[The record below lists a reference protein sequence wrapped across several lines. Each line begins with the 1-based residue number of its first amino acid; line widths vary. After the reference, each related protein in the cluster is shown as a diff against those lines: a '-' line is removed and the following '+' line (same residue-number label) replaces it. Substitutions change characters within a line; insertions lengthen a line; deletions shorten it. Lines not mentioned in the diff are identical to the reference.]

1 MPDDTSQDYQ
11 VQIDR
16 YAQKI
21 HQSTS
26 IDEIRHL
33 LESALKE
40 IHPPHAHNEVHLSRE
55 QVRHSEQD
63 LANLREELD
72 RVRLLIHADPM
83 TGALNRRGLSAAF
96 ARESAR
102 ADRHGASL
110 CIAMIDLD
118 GFKGVNDTYGHQ
130 AGDNVLLHLVN
141 LARETLRPSD
151 VIARY
156 GGEEFVILLP
166 STGLDSGAE
175 TIRRLQRTL
184 VNNPYLHHGKP
195 IQITFSAGV
204 ALRKQSEPETAL
216 IERSDEAMYRAK
228 NASKNCVMTSPSDQD
243 PSKQIP

>member
-1 MPDDTSQDYQ
+1 MLDDISQDYQ

-40 IHPPHAHNEVHLSRE
+40 IHPPHAHNEVYLSRE
-55 QVRHSEQD
+55 QVRHSEQNI
-63 LANLREELD
+63 ANLRKELD
-72 RVRLLIHADPM
+72 QVRLLIHADPL
-83 TGALNRRGLSAAF
+83 TGTLNRRGLSATF

-102 ADRHGASL
+102 ADRHDTSL
-110 CIAMIDLD
+110 CMAIIDLD
-118 GFKGVNDTYGHQ
+118 NFKGVNDIYGHQ

-166 STGLDSGAE
+166 STGLEPGAE
-175 TIRRLQRTL
+175 TIRRLQRNL
-184 VNNPYLHHGKP
+184 VKNPYLHQGKP
-195 IQITFSAGV
+195 IQMTFSAGV
-204 ALRKQSEPETAL
+204 ALWKKNETEVSL
-216 IERSDEAMYRAK
+216 IERADESMYRAK
-228 NASKNCVMTSPSDQD
+228 NALKNCVMTAPL
-243 PSKQIP
+243 

>member
-1 MPDDTSQDYQ
+1 MADDTSQDYQ

-16 YAQKI
+16 YAQKM

-26 IDEIRHL
+26 INETRHL

-40 IHPPHAHNEVHLSRE
+40 IHPPHAHNEVYLSRE

-63 LANLREELD
+63 LVNLREELE

-83 TGALNRRGLSAAF
+83 TGALNRRGLSAAYS
-96 ARESAR
+96 RESAR
-102 ADRHGASL
+102 TDRHGATL
-110 CIAMIDLD
+110 CMAMIDLD
-118 GFKGVNDTYGHQ
+118 GFKEVNDTYGHQ

-166 STGLDSGAE
+166 STRLDSGAA
-175 TIRRLQRTL
+175 TIRRLQ
-184 VNNPYLHHGKP
+184 NNLAKSPYLHHGNP

-204 ALRKQSEPETAL
+204 ALRIQNEPEVSL
-216 IERSDEAMYRAK
+216 IERADESMYRAK
-228 NASKNCVMTSPSDQD
+228 TALKNCVMTAPL
-243 PSKQIP
+243 

>member
-1 MPDDTSQDYQ
+1 MADDTSKNYQ

-21 HQSTS
+21 HQSSS
-26 IDEIRHL
+26 IDETRHL

-40 IHPPHAHNEVHLSRE
+40 IHPPHSHNEVHLSRE

-63 LANLREELD
+63 LANLREELE

-96 ARESAR
+96 SRESAR
-102 ADRHGASL
+102 ADRHGATL
-110 CIAMIDLD
+110 CMAMIDLD
-118 GFKGVNDTYGHQ
+118 GFKGVNDAYGHQ

-141 LARETLRPSD
+141 LARETFRPSD

-166 STGLDSGAE
+166 STGLDSGAA
-175 TIRRLQRTL
+175 TIRRLQHNL
-184 VNNPYLHHGKP
+184 AKSPYLHHGQP
-195 IQITFSAGV
+195 IPITFSAGV
-204 ALRKQSEPETAL
+204 ALRRQNEPEVDL

-228 NASKNCVMTSPSDQD
+228 NALKNCVMTSPL
-243 PSKQIP
+243 

>member
-1 MPDDTSQDYQ
+1 MVDDTSQDYQ

-21 HQSTS
+21 HQSAS

-55 QVRHSEQD
+55 KIRHSEQD
-63 LANLREELD
+63 LANLREELE
-72 RVRLLIHADPM
+72 RVKLLIHADPM
-83 TGALNRRGLSAAF
+83 TGALNRRGLSAAYS
-96 ARESAR
+96 RESAR
-102 ADRHGASL
+102 ADRHGSTL
-110 CIAMIDLD
+110 CMAMIDLD
-118 GFKGVNDTYGHQ
+118 GFKEVNDTYGHQ

-166 STGLDSGAE
+166 STGLDTGAA
-175 TIRRLQRTL
+175 TISRLQ
-184 VNNPYLHHGKP
+184 NNLAKSPYLHHGKP

-204 ALRKQSEPETAL
+204 ALRTQNEQEVSL
-216 IERSDEAMYRAK
+216 IERADESMYRAK
-228 NASKNCVMTSPSDQD
+228 KALKNCVMTAPL
-243 PSKQIP
+243 